1 MSKEQKPS
9 GVVRVFPKEPT
20 VKIYVYF
27 KNGNVYTY
35 TVEGQ
40 WKAREHADKI
50 MNFGFRANIG
60 SRLEWFGTHYI
71 DKVCWDNVNGDYL
84 SNKYE

>member
-1 MSKEQKPS
+1 MSKEKES
-9 GVVRVFPKEPT
+9 KVVQVFPKDPI

-35 TVEGQ
+35 EVEGQ

-50 MNFGFRANIG
+50 MTNGFRANVG
-60 SRLEWFGTHYI
+60 NRMEWFGTHYI
-71 DKVCWDNVNGDYL
+71 DKVCWDKVSTDFL
-84 SNKYE
+84 STKYE